1 MSASTTSE
9 RTQGRIG
16 LLSMGIDGLRVGM
29 EAE

>member
-1 MSASTTSE
+1 MSARPTSE
-9 RTQGRIG
+9 GTQWRIG